1 MKRKELYQ
9 LLKVLCPFFL
19 ILVVTGLL
27 PASAG
32 AQSAQ
37 KVAIID
43 SQKAFDRSVQGQ
55 KVITLLQ
62 DKENEIKAGLK
73 QKQEEINSLQD
84 KLASQRL
91 TLNEEA
97 LKQLQLEIDKKEA
110 EKRKYEQD
118 SSIEF
123 DQFKAKLIK
132 KMRDEILTIVDE
144 LVKERSYD
152 LVFDLSSSGLIYFQ
166 PAMDITEEVIKRYDE
181 AYSQKGSPGSF

>member
-19 ILVVTGLL
+19 ILVVTRLL

-73 QKQEEINSLQD
+73 QKQEEINSLQE

-166 PAMDITEEVIKRYDE
+166 PAMDIN
-181 AYSQKGSPGSF
+181 

>member
-1 MKRKELYQ
+1 MQRKELYQ
-9 LLKVLCPFFL
+9 LLEVLCPFFL

-91 TLNEEA
+91 TLKEEA

-181 AYSQKGSPGSF
+181 AYSQKGSRGSF

>member
-181 AYSQKGSPGSF
+181 AYSQKGSRGSF

>member
-1 MKRKELYQ
+1 MKRKAACPV
-9 LLKVLCPFFL
+9 LKVGCSLFL
-19 ILVVTGLL
+19 VLIFTALL
-27 PASAG
+27 AATAN

-55 KVITLLQ
+55 KIIALLQ
-62 DKENEIKAGLK
+62 DKENEIKASLK
-73 QKQEEINSLQD
+73 QRQEEINSLQD
-84 KLASQRL
+84 KFASQRL

-97 LKQLQLEIDKKEA
+97 LRQLKLEIDKKEA
-110 EKRKYEQD
+110 ENKKYEQD

-132 KMRDEILTIVDE
+132 KMRDEMLAIVDE
-144 LVKERSYD
+144 LVKERGYD

-166 PAMDITEEVIKRYDE
+166 PALDITEEVIKKYDE
-181 AYSQKGSPGSF
+181 AYSRKPSPVSF

>member
-9 LLKVLCPFFL
+9 LLEVLCPFFL

-91 TLNEEA
+91 TLKEEA

-181 AYSQKGSPGSF
+181 AYSQKQSPGSF

>member
-9 LLKVLCPFFL
+9 LLEVLCPFFL

-43 SQKAFDRSVQGQ
+43 SQKAFDRSAQGQ
-55 KVITLLQ
+55 KVIALLQ
-62 DKENEIKAGLK
+62 DKENEIKASLK
-73 QKQEEINSLQD
+73 QRQEEINSLKD
-84 KLASQRL
+84 KFASQRL

-97 LKQLQLEIDKKEA
+97 LRQLQLEIDKKET
-110 EKRKYEQD
+110 EKKKYEQD

-132 KMRDEILTIVDE
+132 KMRDEMLAIVDE
-144 LVKERSYD
+144 LVKERGYD

-166 PAMDITEEVIKRYDE
+166 PALDITEEVIKKYDE
-181 AYSQKGSPGSF
+181 ASSRKQSPGSF

>member
-1 MKRKELYQ
+1 MKKKELYQ
-9 LLKVLCPFFL
+9 LLEVLCPFFL

>member
-1 MKRKELYQ
+1 MKKKELYQ
-9 LLKVLCPFFL
+9 LLEVLCPFFL

-181 AYSQKGSPGSF
+181 AYSQKRSPGSF

>member
-9 LLKVLCPFFL
+9 LLEVLCPFFL

-91 TLNEEA
+91 TLKEEA
-97 LKQLQLEIDKKEA
+97 LKQLQLEIDKKEV

-181 AYSQKGSPGSF
+181 AYSQKQSPGSF